1 MIADPHKQ
9 QIPPLCCATV
19 GMTYFR
25 TPGCIEITRTGKSK
39 GKSRSPFGDDNKK
52 GKSNTRTWLR
62 DGIASHPSQK
72 RDGWGTRSV
81 LLRGRKTTATAIATA
96 NPPGTR
102 SAVPDGPL
110 DLMDSFH

>member
-62 DGIASHPSQK
+62 DGIHPTHRKSAM
-72 RDGWGTRSV
+72 DGAPVPFCCGGERQPQLQLQPQILPGREARCQMVRS
-81 LLRGRKTTATAIATA
+81 I
-96 NPPGTR
+96 
-102 SAVPDGPL
+102 
-110 DLMDSFH
+110 